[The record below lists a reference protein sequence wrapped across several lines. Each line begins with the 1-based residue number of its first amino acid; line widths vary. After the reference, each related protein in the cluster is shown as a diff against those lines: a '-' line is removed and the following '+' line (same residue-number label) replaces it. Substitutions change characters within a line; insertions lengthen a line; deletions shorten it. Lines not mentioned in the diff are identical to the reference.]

1 MRPRALW
8 AALLVFALA
17 AEAGAAKAPPFKVAS
32 AMGGTLTSDGKPVS
46 VGAELRDGAVVRLDT
61 GQAVLELAEEGR
73 VMLTGPAE
81 LTVGGR
87 GISLARGRL
96 LSVFRRLKGSF
107 SVRTP
112 VAVAA
117 VRGTEFFVEARD
129 DGRTY
134 LCLCEGT
141 LEVTGMPGTGY
152 RKTIRSKHH
161 GSYIFSQH
169 GERLDRGPWK
179 MENHSEGD
187 IGKLKM
193 RGADPAPVLKK

>member
-1 MRPRALW
+1 MTLQALC
-8 AALLVFALA
+8 AVLLVFAPA
-17 AEAGAAKAPPFKVAS
+17 AAAGGAKAPPFKVS
-32 AMGGTLTSDGKPVS
+32 SVMGGTLTSDGKPVS
-46 VGAELRDGAVVRLDT
+46 VGAELRDGAVVRLET

-81 LTVGGR
+81 LSIGGR
-87 GISLARGRL
+87 GLALTRGRL
-96 LSVFRRLKGSF
+96 LSIFRRLKGEF

-117 VRGTEFFVEARD
+117 VRGTEFFVEARA

-134 LCLCEGT
+134 LCLCEGA

-169 GERLDRGPWK
+169 GKRLDRGPWP
-179 MENHSEGD
+179 MENHSDGD
-187 IGKLKM
+187 INKLKM
-193 RGADPAPVLKK
+193 MGAEPAPARKK

>member
-1 MRPRALW
+1 MSKKALPV
-8 AALLVFALA
+8 AVLLFALA
-17 AEAGAAKAPPFKVAS
+17 ADAGAAKAPPFKVAS

-46 VGAELRDGAVVRLDT
+46 VGAELRDGAVVRLDA
-61 GQAVLELAEEGR
+61 GQAVLELAGEGR

-81 LTVGGR
+81 MTVGGR
-87 GISLARGRL
+87 EVSLTRGRL
-96 LSVFRRLKGSF
+96 LSIFRRLKGSF

-134 LCLCEGT
+134 LCLCEGA

-169 GERLDRGPWK
+169 GKRLDRGPWK
-179 MENHSEGD
+179 MEGHTDGD

-193 RGADPAPVLKK
+193 MGADPAPVLKK